1 MHDQLT
7 LMDPMDGD
15 PACCLAGSGDGHMSV
30 AARMFPGCPEQ
41 VTAARR
47 WAEALAGAWG
57 AAGAD
62 AGLAVSELVTNALQ
76 HTRSGQPRGMI
87 TVAIAAD
94 PGGVTIHVHD
104 LGASNGQ
111 VPRLR
116 PTTVDLDGLADS
128 GQGLQIVAAIGVEWG
143 YAPAARCAAEGPDNP
158 VADAG
163 GCCTWCR
170 LALWSHEQ
178 GRYGPDPKAVQ

>member
-1 MHDQLT
+1 MT
-7 LMDPMDGD
+7 
-15 PACCLAGSGDGHMSV
+15 V
-30 AARMFPGCPEQ
+30 AARMFPGRPEQ

-57 AAGAD
+57 AAAAD
-62 AGLAVSELVTNALQ
+62 AGLAISELVTNALQ
-76 HTRSGQPRGMI
+76 HTHSGQPHGTI
-87 TVAIAAD
+87 TVAIAGD
-94 PGGVTIHVHD
+94 PDGVTIHVHD

-116 PTTVDLDGLADS
+116 PTTVDLDWLADS
-128 GQGLQIVAAIGVEWG
+128 GQGLRIVAAIGVEWG
-143 YAPAARCAAEGPDNP
+143 YAPAARCPAEGPDNP
-158 VADAG
+158 MADAD

-178 GRYGPDPKAVQ
+178 GRCGPAPKAVQ